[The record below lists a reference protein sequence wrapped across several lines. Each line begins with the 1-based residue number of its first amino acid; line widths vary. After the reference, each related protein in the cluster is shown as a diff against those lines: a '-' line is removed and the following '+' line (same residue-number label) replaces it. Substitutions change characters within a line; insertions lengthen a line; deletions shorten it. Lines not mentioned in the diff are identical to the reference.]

1 MKQSRWFI
9 RSSRLTVMNTSAQH
23 HAELLA
29 RFQGGDENSLAELL
43 QDFES
48 EIRRVARLRLG
59 PLLRPHLDSLDMVQ
73 SVCVTLI
80 EGFRR
85 DQFTVT
91 EPEQLVALA
100 AGIIR
105 RKIARTWRRLR
116 TQIAAQAKSTGPG
129 GNLSQADETRIE
141 AEDPAAE
148 IQRQHDLEA
157 LLRQVEPEDR
167 QLLELRLVG
176 FSTAEAARRIG
187 ANADVLRVRLSRLR
201 KRLEARGITP
211 QGF

>member
-1 MKQSRWFI
+1 MTTASE
-9 RSSRLTVMNTSAQH
+9 H
-23 HAELLA
+23 HVELLA
-29 RFQGGDENSLAELL
+29 RFQAGDERCLAELL
-43 QDFES
+43 QDFEP

-91 EPEQLVALA
+91 QPEQLVALA

-116 TQIAAQAKSTGPG
+116 TQIAAQAR
-129 GNLSQADETRIE
+129 LSDQGESRSHAAGATVD
-141 AEDPAAE
+141 AHDPAVE
-148 IQRQHDLEA
+148 IQRQHDLEK
-157 LLRQVEPEDR
+157 LLSHVDPEDR
-167 QLLELRLVG
+167 HLLELRLEG
-176 FSTAEAARRIG
+176 FSTAEAARQMG

-201 KRLEARGITP
+201 KRLEASGITP
-211 QGF
+211 QTL

>member
-1 MKQSRWFI
+1 M
-9 RSSRLTVMNTSAQH
+9 TSASNH

-29 RFQGGDENSLAELL
+29 RFQAGDERCLAELL
-43 QDFES
+43 HDFEP

-91 EPEQLVALA
+91 QPEQLVALA

-116 TQIAAQAKSTGPG
+116 TQIAAQASSIDRGENRPHCG
-129 GNLSQADETRIE
+129 GTAVDVH
-141 AEDPAAE
+141 DPAAE
-148 IQRQHDLEA
+148 IQRQHDLEE
-157 LLRQVEPEDR
+157 LLSHVDLEDR
-167 QLLELRLVG
+167 QLLELRLAG
-176 FSTAEAARRIG
+176 FSTAEAARQMG

-201 KRLEARGITP
+201 KRLEASGITP
-211 QGF
+211 QSI

>member
-1 MKQSRWFI
+1 MTTASD
-9 RSSRLTVMNTSAQH
+9 H

-29 RFQGGDENSLAELL
+29 RFQAGDERCLAELL
-43 QDFES
+43 HDFEP

-91 EPEQLVALA
+91 QPEQLVALA

-105 RKIARTWRRLR
+105 RKIAAHLAEIAHANRCSGQFDRTRRKPPTLRRDRIRLR
-116 TQIAAQAKSTGPG
+116 MTQLRKSSGSTILK
-129 GNLSQADETRIE
+129 NCSAMSIWKT
-141 AEDPAAE
+141 ANCWNCAWPAFRPPRHA
-148 IQRQHDLEA
+148 RQM
-157 LLRQVEPEDR
+157 
-167 QLLELRLVG
+167 
-176 FSTAEAARRIG
+176 G

-201 KRLEARGITP
+201 RRLEASGITP
-211 QGF
+211 QSI

>member
-1 MKQSRWFI
+1 MTTASD
-9 RSSRLTVMNTSAQH
+9 H
-23 HAELLA
+23 HMELLA
-29 RFQGGDENSLAELL
+29 RFQAGDERCLAELL
-43 QDFES
+43 QDFEP

-91 EPEQLVALA
+91 QPEQLVALA

-116 TQIAAQAKSTGPG
+116 TQIAAQARLNDQSENRSHGAGATID
-129 GNLSQADETRIE
+129 AD
-141 AEDPAAE
+141 DPALE
-148 IQRQHDLEA
+148 IQRQHDLEE
-157 LLRQVEPEDR
+157 LLSHVEPEDR
-167 QLLELRLVG
+167 HLLELRLAG
-176 FSTAEAARRIG
+176 FSTAEAARQMG

-201 KRLEARGITP
+201 KRLEASGITP
-211 QGF
+211 ETL